1 MTTEPA
7 FSRHAEASAGSQ
19 SEFRVVKKKTKN
31 RGSCSVLCRQPADR
45 KEGRNSYYAA
55 TCRKLLATFIFNS
68 SSKASTPFIFEV
80 LWKCT
85 LHAGKKG
92 ELELSSKPPPPS
104 ITQYPPLGPTSPL
117 FFLVFLCYLFGF
129 SVAHRQWGWLSG
141 QMVLSV
147 WTRSWDREGQT
158 PRPSWDAA
166 VWPRGILEW
175 TRWALMRSNSWNSL
189 ETI

>member
-1 MTTEPA
+1 ML
-7 FSRHAEASAGSQ
+7 RHQQVPSLS
-19 SEFRVVKKKTKN
+19 SEWLKKKPKN

-92 ELELSSKPPPPS
+92 ELELSSKPPPPLRN
-104 ITQYPPLGPTSPL
+104 ILLWAQPAPC
-117 FFLVFLCYLFGF
+117 FFFFFMLSLW
-129 SVAHRQWGWLSG
+129 WGWLSG

>member
-1 MTTEPA
+1 ML
-7 FSRHAEASAGSQ
+7 RHQQVPSLSSQ
-19 SEFRVVKKKTKN
+19 N

-117 FFLVFLCYLFGF
+117 FFFSFFFYVISLVLVWHTDSGDDCLGRWC
-129 SVAHRQWGWLSG
+129 SVCGLEAETERDRLLVRHGMLQCDPEAYWSG
-141 QMVLSV
+141 
-147 WTRSWDREGQT
+147 
-158 PRPSWDAA
+158 
-166 VWPRGILEW
+166 RGGP
-175 TRWALMRSNSWNSL
+175 
-189 ETI
+189 